1 LANRFRLS
9 VVNHGRG
16 EQIQAD
22 MVMFIVVPIKEGTS
36 PGTRILHTAEAIRVC
51 GMIFDGLELG
61 FAEGVIIRD
70 IEAVRYFV

>member
-1 LANRFRLS
+1 
-9 VVNHGRG
+9 
-16 EQIQAD
+16 